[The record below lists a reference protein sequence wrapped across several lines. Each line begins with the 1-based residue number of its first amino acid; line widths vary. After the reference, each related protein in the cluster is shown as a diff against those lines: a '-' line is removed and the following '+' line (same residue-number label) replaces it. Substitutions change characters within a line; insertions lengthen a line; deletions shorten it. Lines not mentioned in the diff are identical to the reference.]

1 MMKTQ
6 AHRHLIRTACARAT
20 ALLCGLSLL
29 APAPLWAQQPD
40 VSPPNRDQ
48 VVLNFV
54 NADLDS
60 VVKAVGQATGK
71 NFVIDPR
78 VKGTV
83 NLVTEQPVS
92 RAQALETL
100 GSVLRMQGYAM
111 VESNGFTKVV
121 PEADAKLQGSPTVIG
136 GGAGRGDQVVTQ
148 VFRLNYESANNL
160 VPVLRPMIAPNNTIT
175 AYPANNTLVITDYA
189 DNLRRLARII
199 AAVDAPASGEVEM
212 VPLKNAIASDAALTL
227 QRLLDPASAG
237 GAATA
242 GSGDASLRTT
252 VVAEPRSN
260 SLMIR
265 ASSRARVQQ
274 ARTLI
279 EKIDQPYA
287 RPGNIWVVPLRN
299 ADAVKLAATLRA
311 IVAADASFAT
321 TGQPGAQGGA
331 AGVAGGGYA
340 QTPTSSTGSQFA
352 GGSSG
357 GGYGG
362 FGGRSSGSGGSSFG
376 GSGSNAFSASF
387 ATNQQPTTGGIIQA
401 DPSTNTLIIT
411 ANEAVYRNLRT
422 VIDDLDQRRAQVYIE
437 SMIVEVT
444 GNDLGQLGIQWQG
457 LLQSSGGNT
466 GVFAGTNFGT
476 GGQNIINLTGAV
488 AAINNNQQA
497 GIVAASQLV
506 PDLAGLNLGIVN
518 RALGLGALL
527 RALSSVTSTNVLST
541 PNLIT
546 LENEE
551 AKILIGQNIPITTGS
566 YAQTGNTST
575 VTPFNT
581 FDRKDVG
588 ITLRVRPQITEG
600 GLVKMQIYQESSSV
614 VQGTLTNTSGPTT
627 NVRSIETNVLVDDG
641 QIIVLGGLIEDS
653 NNDSV
658 QKVPG
663 LGDLPWI
670 GGLFRYEN
678 KSRSKTNLLVFLRPY
693 IIRTGSQTDR
703 LAQDRYDYMRN
714 LQTGYVS
721 PNIMIYDKD
730 KPVLPPPD
738 NPTAPFV
745 DPRSAAPLAP
755 PLPLPQN
762 AQPYTPPPQVT
773 DPAVPQPVQPV
784 PVPQPSAAP
793 ISQALPPQRTVQIQT
808 RRVAT
813 YEPQIPR
820 ELPEPAAAAGVQTVQ
835 SAQQPV
841 PQAVQPSVQTPAP
854 QSAPQS
860 AQQAPQP
867 AAPATT
873 SAPTPTQIPPRAAQA
888 GAARPQAAR
897 GNNPALAL
905 ADAFARGPIN

>member
-1 MMKTQ
+1 MKTQ
-6 AHRHLIRTACARAT
+6 AHRPFIRTALARAT

-92 RAQALETL
+92 RSQALETL

-136 GGAGRGDQVVTQ
+136 GAAGRGDQVVTQ

-199 AAVDAPASGEVEM
+199 AAVDAPATGEVEI

-227 QRLLDPASAG
+227 QKLLDPSAAG
-237 GAATA
+237 GTAAA
-242 GSGDASLRTT
+242 GTGDSSLRTT

-274 ARTLI
+274 ARMLI

-311 IVAADASFAT
+311 IVAADSSFASAT
-321 TGQPGAQGGA
+321 QPGGAGGTA
-331 AGVAGGGYA
+331 ASGAGGYA
-340 QTPTSSTGSQFA
+340 QGQSSQAGGQF
-352 GGSSG
+352 GSSG
-357 GGYGG
+357 GYGSSS
-362 FGGRSSGSGGSSFG
+362 GRSGSGSSSFG
-376 GSGSNAFSASF
+376 GGGSGGSNAFSASF

-411 ANEAVYRNLRT
+411 ASEPVYRNLRS

-437 SMIVEVT
+437 SMIVEVSST
-444 GNDLGQLGIQWQG
+444 DTGQLGIQWQG
-457 LLQSSGGNT
+457 LLSSNGGNT
-466 GVFAGTNFGT
+466 GVFAGTNFAQ
-476 GGQNIINLTGAV
+476 GGANIINLTGAV

-518 RALGLGALL
+518 RAIGLGALI
-527 RALSSVTSTNVLST
+527 RALGENTSVNLLST

-551 AKILIGQNIPITTGS
+551 AKILIGQNIPVTTGS

-588 ITLRVRPQITEG
+588 ITLRVRPQITDG

-614 VQGTLTNTSGPTT
+614 VNGTLNNTSGPTT

-641 QIIVLGGLIEDS
+641 QIIVLGGLIENS
-653 NNDSV
+653 SADSV

-678 KSRSKTNLLVFLRPY
+678 KNRAKTNLLVFLRPY
-693 IIRTGSQTDR
+693 VMRTGAATDR
-703 LAQDRYDYMRN
+703 LAQDRYDFMRAQ
-714 LQTGYVS
+714 QTGFVS
-721 PNIMIYDKD
+721 PNIMIPDRNT
-730 KPVLPPPD
+730 PVLPPADAPA
-738 NPTAPFV
+738 APFV
-745 DPRSAAPLAP
+745 DPRSTTPLAP
-755 PLPLPQN
+755 PLPLQQTPQ
-762 AQPYTPPPQVT
+762 QLMPPQQMP
-773 DPAVPQPVQPV
+773 DPTVRPSRPLSQAIPQAVPQPVQ
-784 PVPQPSAAP
+784 QAP
-793 ISQALPPQRTVQIQT
+793 LAQVD
-808 RRVAT
+808 RVAI
-813 YEPQIPR
+813 YEPQVPR
-820 ELPEPAAAAGVQTVQ
+820 ELPA
-835 SAQQPV
+835 SQPV
-841 PQAVQPSVQTPAP
+841 QKPAP
-854 QSAPQS
+854 GKVP
-860 AQQAPQP
+860 
-867 AAPATT
+867 
-873 SAPTPTQIPPRAAQA
+873 PT
-888 GAARPQAAR
+888 RP
-897 GNNPALAL
+897 NPAVAL
-905 ADAFARGPIN
+905 ADAFSRGPIN